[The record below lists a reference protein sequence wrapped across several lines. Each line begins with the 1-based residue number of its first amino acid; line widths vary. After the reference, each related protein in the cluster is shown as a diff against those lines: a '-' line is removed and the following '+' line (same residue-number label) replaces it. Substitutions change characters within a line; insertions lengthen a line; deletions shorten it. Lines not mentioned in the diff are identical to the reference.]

1 MAKLTDEELL
11 ARVEDELSS
20 AQGNNDELS
29 EVRRESLLRYYAEPY
44 GNEIDSR
51 SQVVDT
57 TVMDTIEWIKPS
69 LMRIFASSD
78 EIVRFTPEGPEDV
91 AGAQQSTD
99 YVNYIL
105 TRDNN
110 WFNIFLTWASDAL
123 IQKLGIVK
131 CWWDDADR
139 WDREE
144 YHDLTDVELEALI
157 SSDDVEVL
165 EHTEKRDEEEVEAE
179 TEEEMSLAEVLH
191 DVTITRH
198 AKKGRVKIDNVPPEE
213 FLISTEA
220 KNVADARFVCHRRKM
235 TLSEL
240 REMGYD
246 VNEEEI
252 GSDDQLGFNEERDT
266 RFSFDSSAYSRWDN
280 EDVGPSREVWVN
292 EAYLKVDYDGD
303 GINELRRVFYAGR
316 QILDNEPADTIPFAT
331 LTPTPLPHQI
341 VGMSITDQVEDLAE
355 IKTVLMRSL
364 LDNMYLQNSGRVA
377 VQEGMCNLDDLL
389 TSRPGGIV
397 RVKAQGAVQP
407 LPTPQLQPY
416 VFQMMQYL
424 DQIREER
431 SGVSRMS
438 QGLDD
443 NALTSHTTATAVN
456 QVMSASQQR
465 VELIARVFAETGVK
479 RLAELIYELVSKH
492 QDKERVIMLRQEW
505 VPVRPD
511 MWRDK
516 MDCVVSVGLGHGN
529 RDQKAMQLAQLTQF
543 ASQAMAG
550 GLSIVNEQ
558 NLYNL
563 GAQMIEN
570 MGFKD
575 VESFLTDPSKVERKG
590 PSPEQQMAQMEMQNK
605 QKELEIKAADIQV
618 KVQKIEQEAAKDAVD
633 AQLKM
638 AELKL
643 EAEQKRPVAIGAT

>member
-11 ARVEDELSS
+11 GRVEDELSS

-29 EVRRESLLRYYAEPY
+29 EIRRESLLRYYAEPY
-44 GNEIDSR
+44 GNEIEGR
-51 SQVVDT
+51 SQVCDT

-78 EIVRFTPEGPEDV
+78 EVVRFNPEGPEDV
-91 AGAQQSTD
+91 PSAQQSTD

-105 TRDNN
+105 TKDNN
-110 WFNIFLTWASDAL
+110 WFNICLSWFQDAL
-123 IQKLGIVK
+123 CQKLGIVK
-131 CWWDDADR
+131 CFWDDADR

-144 YHDLTDVELEALI
+144 YHDLTDVELESLI

-165 EHTEKRDEEEVEAE
+165 EHTEKRDEEE
-179 TEEEMSLAEVLH
+179 TEEEISLVEVLH

-198 AKKGRVKIDNVPPEE
+198 ARKGRVKIDNVPPEE

-220 KNVADARFVCHRRKM
+220 KNVEDARFVCHRRRM

-240 REMGYD
+240 REMGYKVDEDLVGAGDD
-246 VNEEEI
+246 VRMDEQREA
-252 GSDDQLGFNEERDT
+252 
-266 RFSFDSSAYSRWDN
+266 RFSFDSSSYGIYD
-280 EDVGPSREVWVN
+280 DTGVGAMREVWVN
-292 EAYLKVDYDGD
+292 EAFLKVDFDDD
-303 GINELRRVFYAGR
+303 GIAELRRVFYSGR
-316 QILDNEPADTIPFAT
+316 QIFDNDPVDSIPFAT
-331 LTPTPLPHQI
+331 VTPVPLPHQI
-341 VGMSITDQVEDLAE
+341 FGMSITDQVESLQE
-355 IKTVLMRSL
+355 IKTVLMRQL
-364 LDNMYLQNSGRVA
+364 LDNMYLQNAGRVA

-389 TSRPGGIV
+389 TQRPGGIV

-407 LPTPQLQPY
+407 LPTPPLQPY

-431 SGVSRMS
+431 SGISRMS
-438 QGLDD
+438 QGLDE
-443 NALTSHTTATAVN
+443 NALTSHTTAAAVN
-456 QVMSASQQR
+456 QVMTAAQQR

-479 RLAELIYELVSKH
+479 KLAEMVYELVQKH
-492 QDKERVIMLRQEW
+492 QDKERVIMLRNEW

-516 MDCVVSVGLGHGN
+516 MDCTVAVGLGNGN

-575 VESFLTDPSKVERKG
+575 VESFLTNPADAQPRG

-605 QKELEIKAADIQV
+605 QKELEIKTAEVQIKAQ
-618 KVQKIEQEAAKDAVD
+618 KVQQDAAEAQVD

>member
-123 IQKLGIVK
+123 IQKMGIVK

-165 EHTEKRDEEEVEAE
+165 EHTEKRDEEEVE

-198 AKKGRVKIDNVPPEE
+198 ARKGRVKIDNVPPEE

-246 VNEEEI
+246 INEEEI
-252 GSDDQLGFNEERDT
+252 GSDDQLGFNEERDA
-266 RFSFDSSAYSRWDN
+266 RYSFDSSAYSRWDN

-316 QILDNEPADTIPFAT
+316 QIFDNEPADTIPFAT

-364 LDNMYLQNSGRVA
+364 LDNMYLQNSGRVV
-377 VQEGMCNLDDLL
+377 VQEGMVNLDDLL

-397 RVKAQGAVQP
+397 RAKAQGAVQP

-456 QVMSASQQR
+456 QVMSSAQQR

-492 QDKERVIMLRQEW
+492 QDKERVIMLRNEW
-505 VPVRPD
+505 IPVRPD

-516 MDCVVSVGLGHGN
+516 MDCTVAVGLGNGN
-529 RDQKAMQLAQLTQF
+529 REQKGMQLAQLTQF
-543 ASQAMAG
+543 ASQAMSG
-550 GLSIVNEQ
+550 GLSIVTEQ

-575 VESFLTDPSKVERKG
+575 VDAFLTNPEDVEPQG

-605 QKELEIKAADIQV
+605 QKELEIKTAEVQIKAQ
-618 KVQKIEQEAAKDAVD
+618 KVQQDAAEAQVD

>member
-29 EVRRESLLRYYAEPY
+29 EVRRDSLLRYYAEPY

-123 IQKLGIVK
+123 IQKMGIVK

-165 EHTEKRDEEEVEAE
+165 EHTEKRDEEEVE

-198 AKKGRVKIDNVPPEE
+198 ARKGRVKIDNVPPEE

-246 VNEEEI
+246 VNEEEV
-252 GSDDQLGFNEERDT
+252 GSEDQLGFSEERDA
-266 RFSFDSSAYSRWDN
+266 RYSFDSSAYSRWDN
-280 EDVGPSREVWVN
+280 EDVGPNREVWVN

-316 QILDNEPADTIPFAT
+316 QIFDNEPADTIPFAT

-341 VGMSITDQVEDLAE
+341 VGMSITDQVEDLQE
-355 IKTVLMRSL
+355 IKTVLMRGL

-456 QVMSASQQR
+456 QVMSAAQQR

-492 QDKERVIMLRQEW
+492 QDKERVIMLRNEW
-505 VPVRPD
+505 IPVRPD

-516 MDCVVSVGLGHGN
+516 MDCTVAVGLGNGN
-529 RDQKAMQLAQLTQF
+529 REQKGMQLAQLTQF
-543 ASQAMAG
+543 ASQAMSG
-550 GLSIVNEQ
+550 GLSIVTEQ

-575 VESFLTDPSKVERKG
+575 VDAFLTNPEDVEPQG

-605 QKELEIKAADIQV
+605 AKELEIKTAEVQIKAQ
-618 KVQKIEQEAAKDAVD
+618 KVQQDAAEAQVD

-643 EAEQKRPVAIGAT
+643 EAEQQRPVAIGAT

>member
-29 EVRRESLLRYYAEPY
+29 EVRRDSLLRYYAEPY
-44 GNEIDSR
+44 NNEIEGR

-99 YVNYIL
+99 YVNYVL

-123 IQKLGIVK
+123 IQKMGIVK

-165 EHTEKRDEEEVEAE
+165 EHTEKRDEEEVE
-179 TEEEMSLAEVLH
+179 TEEEVSFAEVLH

-198 AKKGRVKIDNVPPEE
+198 ARKGRVKIDNVPPEE

-246 VNEEEI
+246 VNEEEV
-252 GSDDQLGFNEERDT
+252 GSEDQLGFSEERDA
-266 RFSFDSSAYSRWDN
+266 RYSFDSSAYSRWDN
-280 EDVGPSREVWVN
+280 EDVGPNREVWVN

-316 QILDNEPADTIPFAT
+316 QIFDNEPADTIPFAT

-341 VGMSITDQVEDLAE
+341 VGMSITDQVEDLQL
-355 IKTVLMRSL
+355 IKTTLMRQL
-364 LDNMYLQNSGRVA
+364 LDNFYLQNSGRVA
-377 VQEGMCNLDDLL
+377 VQEGMVNLDDLL

-397 RVKAQGAVQP
+397 RMKAQGAVQP
-407 LPTPQLQPY
+407 LPTPPLQPY
-416 VFQMMQYL
+416 VFQMLQYL

-431 SGVSRMS
+431 SGISRMS

-456 QVMSASQQR
+456 QVMTAAQQR

-479 RLAELIYELVSKH
+479 RLAELVYELVSKH
-492 QDKERVIMLRQEW
+492 QDKERVIMLRNEW
-505 VPVRPD
+505 IPVRPD

-575 VESFLTDPSKVERKG
+575 VDAFLTNPADAQPQE
-590 PSPEQQMAQMEMQNK
+590 PSPEQQMAQMDMQNK
-605 QKELEIKAADIQV
+605 AKELEIKAAEVQIKAQ
-618 KVQKIEQEAAKDAVD
+618 KVQQDAAEAQVD

>member
-29 EVRRESLLRYYAEPY
+29 EVRRDSLLRYYAEPY
-44 GNEIDSR
+44 GTEIESR

-99 YVNYIL
+99 YVNYVL

-123 IQKLGIVK
+123 IQKMGIVK

-165 EHTEKRDEEEVEAE
+165 EHTEKRDEEEVE
-179 TEEEMSLAEVLH
+179 TEEEVSFAEVLH

-198 AKKGRVKIDNVPPEE
+198 ARKGRVKIDNVPPEE

-246 VNEEEI
+246 VNEEEV
-252 GSDDQLGFNEERDT
+252 GSEDQLGFSEERDA
-266 RFSFDSSAYSRWDN
+266 RYSFDSSAYSRWDN
-280 EDVGPSREVWVN
+280 EDVGPNREVWVN

-316 QILDNEPADTIPFAT
+316 QIFDNEPADTIPFAT

-341 VGMSITDQVEDLAE
+341 VGMSITDQVEDLQL
-355 IKTVLMRSL
+355 IKTTLMRQL
-364 LDNMYLQNSGRVA
+364 LDNFYLQNSGRVA
-377 VQEGMCNLDDLL
+377 VQEGMVNLDDLL

-397 RVKAQGAVQP
+397 RMKAQGAVQP
-407 LPTPQLQPY
+407 LPTPPLQPY
-416 VFQMMQYL
+416 VFQMLQYL

-431 SGVSRMS
+431 SGISRMS

-456 QVMSASQQR
+456 QVMTAAQQR

-479 RLAELIYELVSKH
+479 RLAELVYELVSKH
-492 QDKERVIMLRQEW
+492 QDKERVIMLRNEW
-505 VPVRPD
+505 IPVRPD

-575 VESFLTDPSKVERKG
+575 VDAFLTNPADAQPQE
-590 PSPEQQMAQMEMQNK
+590 PSPEQQMAQMDMQNK
-605 QKELEIKAADIQV
+605 AKELEIKAAEVQIKAQ
-618 KVQKIEQEAAKDAVD
+618 KVQQDAAEAQVD

>member
-11 ARVEDELSS
+11 ARVDSEVNS

-29 EVRRESLLRYYAEPY
+29 DIRRDALLRYYGKPY
-44 GNEIDSR
+44 GNEIEGR

-69 LMRIFASSD
+69 LMRIFAGSD
-78 EIVRFTPEGPEDV
+78 EIVKFNPEGPEDV
-91 AGAQQSTD
+91 PGAKQATD

-105 TRDNN
+105 TKDNN
-110 WFNIFLTWASDAL
+110 WFNICLSWFQDAL
-123 IQKLGIVK
+123 CEKLGIVK

-144 YHDLTDVELEALI
+144 YHDLTDFELESLI

-165 EHTEKRDEEEVEAE
+165 EHTEKGNEEEIEDE
-179 TEEEMSLAEVLH
+179 TSITEVLH
-191 DVTITRH
+191 DVVITRH
-198 AKKGRVKIDNVPPEE
+198 ARKGRVKIDSIPPEE
-213 FLISTEA
+213 FLISIEA
-220 KNVADARFVCHRRKM
+220 KDVESARFVCHRRRM
-235 TLSEL
+235 TISEL

-246 VNEEEI
+246 VDEEEI
-252 GSDDQLGFNEERDT
+252 GSDDTMDFNDEREA
-266 RFSFDSSAYSRWDN
+266 RFSFDSNSDVSLDDN
-280 EDVGPSREVWVN
+280 GVGPTREVWVN
-292 EAYLKVDYDGD
+292 EAFLKIDYDDD
-303 GINELRRVFYAGR
+303 GIAELRRIFYAGR
-316 QILDNEPADTIPFAT
+316 QIFENEPVDRVPFAT
-331 LTPTPLPHQI
+331 VTPIPLPHQI
-341 VGMSITDQVEDLAE
+341 FGMSITDQVEDLQL
-355 IKTVLMRSL
+355 IKTTLLRNL
-364 LDNMYLQNSGRVA
+364 LDNMYLQNAGRVA
-377 VQEGMCNLDDLL
+377 VQEGMVNLDDLL
-389 TSRPGGIV
+389 TQRPGGIV
-397 RVKAQGAVQP
+397 RTKAQGAVQP
-407 LPTPQLQPY
+407 LPTPPLQPY

-431 SGVSRMS
+431 SGISRMS

-443 NALTSHTTATAVN
+443 QALTSHTTATAVT
-456 QVMSASQQR
+456 QVMTAAQQR

-479 RLAELIYELVSKH
+479 KLAEMVYELVSKH
-492 QDKERVIMLRQEW
+492 QDKERMIMLRNEW

-511 MWRDK
+511 MWKDR
-516 MDCVVSVGLGHGN
+516 MDCTVAVGLGNGN

-575 VESFLTDPSKVERKG
+575 VDSFLTDPSKVPPQG
-590 PSPEQQMAQMEMQNK
+590 PSPEQQLAQAEIAMK
-605 QKELEIKAADIQV
+605 QKELEIKAAD
-618 KVQKIEQEAAKDAVD
+618 VQIKAARIENDRVETQIDANLKAQELA
-633 AQLKM
+633 
-638 AELKL
+638 L
-643 EAEQKRPVAIGAT
+643 EAQQNRPVAIGAT

>member
-29 EVRRESLLRYYAEPY
+29 EVRRDSLLRYYAEPY
-44 GNEIDSR
+44 NNEIEGR

-99 YVNYIL
+99 YVNYVL

-123 IQKLGIVK
+123 IQKMGIVK

-165 EHTEKRDEEEVEAE
+165 EHTEKRDEEE
-179 TEEEMSLAEVLH
+179 TEEEVSFAEVLH

-198 AKKGRVKIDNVPPEE
+198 ARKGRVKIDNVPPEE

-246 VNEEEI
+246 VNEEEV
-252 GSDDQLGFNEERDT
+252 GSEDQLGFSEERDA
-266 RFSFDSSAYSRWDN
+266 RYSFDSSAYSRWDN
-280 EDVGPSREVWVN
+280 EDVGPNREVWVN

-316 QILDNEPADTIPFAT
+316 QIFDNEPADTIPFAT

-341 VGMSITDQVEDLAE
+341 VGMSITDQVEDLQL
-355 IKTVLMRSL
+355 IKTTLMRQL
-364 LDNMYLQNSGRVA
+364 LDNFYLQNSGRVA
-377 VQEGMCNLDDLL
+377 VQEGMVNLDDLL

-397 RVKAQGAVQP
+397 RMKAQGAVQP
-407 LPTPQLQPY
+407 LPTPPLQPY
-416 VFQMMQYL
+416 VFQMLQYL

-431 SGVSRMS
+431 SGISRMS

-456 QVMSASQQR
+456 QVMTAAQQR

-479 RLAELIYELVSKH
+479 RLAELVYELVSKH
-492 QDKERVIMLRQEW
+492 QDKERVIMLRNEW
-505 VPVRPD
+505 IPVRPD

-575 VESFLTDPSKVERKG
+575 VDAFLTNPADAQPQE
-590 PSPEQQMAQMEMQNK
+590 PSPEQQMAQMDMQNK
-605 QKELEIKAADIQV
+605 AKELEIKAAEVQIKAQ
-618 KVQKIEQEAAKDAVD
+618 KVQQDAAEAQVD

>member
-29 EVRRESLLRYYAEPY
+29 EVRRDSLLRYYAEPY
-44 GNEIDSR
+44 NNEIEGR

-123 IQKLGIVK
+123 IQKMGIVK

-165 EHTEKRDEEEVEAE
+165 EHTEKRDEEE
-179 TEEEMSLAEVLH
+179 TEEEVSFAEVLH

-198 AKKGRVKIDNVPPEE
+198 ARKGRVKIDNVPPEE

-246 VNEEEI
+246 VNEEEV
-252 GSDDQLGFNEERDT
+252 GSEDQLGFGEERDA
-266 RFSFDSSAYSRWDN
+266 RYSFDSSAYSRWDN
-280 EDVGPSREVWVN
+280 EDVGPNREVWVN

-316 QILDNEPADTIPFAT
+316 QIFDNEPADTIPFAT

-341 VGMSITDQVEDLAE
+341 VGMSITDQVEDLQL
-355 IKTVLMRSL
+355 IKTTLMRQL
-364 LDNMYLQNSGRVA
+364 LDNFYLQNSGRVA
-377 VQEGMCNLDDLL
+377 VQEGMVNLDDLL

-397 RVKAQGAVQP
+397 RMKAQGAVQP
-407 LPTPQLQPY
+407 LPTPPLQPY
-416 VFQMMQYL
+416 VFQMLQYL

-431 SGVSRMS
+431 SGISRMS

-456 QVMSASQQR
+456 QVMTAAQQR

-479 RLAELIYELVSKH
+479 RLAELVYELVSKH
-492 QDKERVIMLRQEW
+492 QDKERVIMLRNEW
-505 VPVRPD
+505 IPVRPD

-575 VESFLTDPSKVERKG
+575 VDAFLTNPADAQPQE
-590 PSPEQQMAQMEMQNK
+590 PSPEQQMAQMDMQNK
-605 QKELEIKAADIQV
+605 AKELEIKAAEVQIKAQ
-618 KVQKIEQEAAKDAVD
+618 KVQQDAAEAQVD

>member
-29 EVRRESLLRYYAEPY
+29 EVRRDSLLRYYAEPY
-44 GNEIDSR
+44 GTEIESR

-91 AGAQQSTD
+91 AGARQSTD

-123 IQKLGIVK
+123 IQKMGIVK

-165 EHTEKRDEEEVEAE
+165 EHTEKRDEEE
-179 TEEEMSLAEVLH
+179 TEEEVSFAEVLH

-198 AKKGRVKIDNVPPEE
+198 ARKGRVKIDNVPPEE

-246 VNEEEI
+246 VNEEEV
-252 GSDDQLGFNEERDT
+252 GSEDQLGFSEERDA
-266 RFSFDSSAYSRWDN
+266 RYSFDSSAYSRWDN
-280 EDVGPSREVWVN
+280 EDVGPNREVWVN

-316 QILDNEPADTIPFAT
+316 QIFDNEPADTIPFAT

-341 VGMSITDQVEDLAE
+341 VGMSITDQVEDLQL
-355 IKTVLMRSL
+355 IKTTLMRQL
-364 LDNMYLQNSGRVA
+364 LDNFYLQNSGRVA
-377 VQEGMCNLDDLL
+377 VQEGMVNLDDLL

-397 RVKAQGAVQP
+397 RMKAQGAVQP
-407 LPTPQLQPY
+407 LPTPPLQPY
-416 VFQMMQYL
+416 VFQMLQYL

-431 SGVSRMS
+431 SGISRMS

-456 QVMSASQQR
+456 QVMTAAQQR

-479 RLAELIYELVSKH
+479 RLAELVYELVSKH
-492 QDKERVIMLRQEW
+492 QDKERVIMLRNEW
-505 VPVRPD
+505 IPVRPD

-575 VESFLTDPSKVERKG
+575 VDAFLTNPADAQPQE
-590 PSPEQQMAQMEMQNK
+590 PSPEQQMAQMDMQNK
-605 QKELEIKAADIQV
+605 AKELEIKAAEVQIKAQ
-618 KVQKIEQEAAKDAVD
+618 KVQQDAAEAQVD